1 MDLLNILSLYIS
13 IKNLDLNLSQD
24 TAGKMLDMAVQDIHA
39 HLQEQDKKIDL
50 ILKQIGVAKNEA
62 DKQD

>member
-24 TAGKMLDMAVQDIHA
+24 TAGKMLDAAVQDVHA

-50 ILKQIGVAKNEA
+50 ILKQIGVAENEA